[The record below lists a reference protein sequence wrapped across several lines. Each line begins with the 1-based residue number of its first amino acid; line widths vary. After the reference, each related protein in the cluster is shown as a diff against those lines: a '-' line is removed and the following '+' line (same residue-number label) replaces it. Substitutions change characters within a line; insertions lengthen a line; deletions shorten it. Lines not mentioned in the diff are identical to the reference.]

1 MKMYVLVLK
10 SLSKSQ
16 QAVQAGHALAQYLIE
31 LYERDELDEFHWNNS
46 DLVYLKATWAQLMT
60 FTSDLNNK
68 AIPYYEPDLNGQI
81 TAIAMLGGDND
92 PRFID
97 FRLV

>member
-16 QAVQAGHALAQYLIE
+16 QAVQAGHALAEFLLKQYNKEE
-31 LYERDELDEFHWNNS
+31 LPWKNG
-46 DLVYLKATWAQLMT
+46 DLVYLKATWAELMIH
-60 FTSDLNNK
+60 TSDKMNG
-68 AIPYYEPDLNGQI
+68 AVAFYEPDMRGEI
-81 TAIAMLGGDND
+81 TAVAMLGDDKD
-92 PRFID
+92 PRFRG

>member
-16 QAVQAGHALAQYLIE
+16 QAVQAGHALAEYLIRSGRPYSTD
-31 LYERDELDEFHWNNS
+31 LWNNG
-46 DLVYLKATWAQLMT
+46 DLVYLKATENELIEFGFNLSHKAVL
-60 FTSDLNNK
+60 FREIDLHN
-68 AIPYYEPDLNGQI
+68 QI
-81 TAIAMLGGDND
+81 TAVAMLGGDND